1 MTGEYSP
8 NPRVLKYT
16 FDGNRLS
23 VDLPAGA
30 KALSFQFQTSTQ
42 RFQLWILLD
51 TAARVKRARHF
62 RYFVTGNEEIEGAT
76 DFIGTAQGFDGKFV
90 AHCFEVNQG

>member
-1 MTGEYSP
+1 MTP
-8 NPRVLKYT
+8 LLKIYKYE
-16 FDGNRLS
+16 FDGNRVS

-30 KALSFQFQTSTQ
+30 RPLSFQFQTST
-42 RFQLWILLD
+42 RTFQLWIMLD

-76 DFIGTAQGFDGKFV
+76 DFIGTAQGFDGKFA
-90 AHCFEVNQG
+90 AHCFEVNAP